1 MIHSR
6 LLRFVF
12 SLAAAALLSSCQPA
26 APVTTL
32 LPTIIPTRAPVC
44 QTTFEHRELREPYK
58 HGMNNAPRFTLDAA
72 ELESYYR
79 LMNVT
84 SLCVPPEAGAPF
96 INVDWNAETGT
107 AARGRMISLGFEGA
121 YAGSGWSDIYLVR
134 STYDFSAGTEYDRFM
149 TRAEWDAYKANTLEG
164 IQRLPDGRGFTRF
177 KAGLGYDSYPLF
189 KTLVLPREDGY
200 TALVVKLGT
209 SEEEM
214 AAALERLN
222 NGIMPE
228 TASKWLPVFETMATS
243 IR

>member
-1 MIHSR
+1 MKNLWLFNRIITI
-6 LLRFVF
+6 
-12 SLAAAALLSSCQPA
+12 LAILMALTSCQ
-26 APVTTL
+26 VTSL
-32 LPTIIPTRAPVC
+32 SPTDKPTSGPVC

-72 ELESYYR
+72 ELDSYFR
-79 LMNVT
+79 LINVT

-107 AARGRMISLGFEGA
+107 AVRGRMISLGFEGA
-121 YAGSGWSDIYLVR
+121 YAGSGWSDIYLVH

-149 TRAEWDAYKANTLEG
+149 TRAEWEAYKANTLEG
-164 IQRLPDGRGFTRF
+164 VQRLPDGWGFIRY
-177 KAGLGYDSYPLF
+177 KAGLGFGSYPLY

-200 TALVVKLGT
+200 TALVVNLGI
-209 SEEEM
+209 SEEEV

-228 TASKWLPVFETMATS
+228 TASKWLPVFETMADS
-243 IR
+243 MR